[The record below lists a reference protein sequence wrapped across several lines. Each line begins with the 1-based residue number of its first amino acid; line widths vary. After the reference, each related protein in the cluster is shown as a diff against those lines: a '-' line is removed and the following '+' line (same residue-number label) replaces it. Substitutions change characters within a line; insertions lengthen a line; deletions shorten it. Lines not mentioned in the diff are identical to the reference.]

1 MSALWTEDGKPVPY
15 PEEQETHHAWEWR
28 ATEGRREADR
38 AAVRIP
44 SSDVALLLH
53 ASTLLCKDAATLD
66 RFGVPGSEYHGI
78 GKALRD
84 LAERANT

>member
-1 MSALWTEDGKPVPY
+1 MSELWTESGKPVPY

-44 SSDVALLLH
+44 SGDVALLLH
-53 ASTLLCKDAATLD
+53 ASTLLCKEI
-66 RFGVPGSEYHGI
+66 PGSEYHGI